1 MLPIPGAGETLA
13 TLADSWLYFGVVSNK
28 KSEFLRI
35 ELAHLGW
42 DRFFGALDAKRDKP
56 APVPV
61 DMALRQNG
69 IERGPRVWMAG
80 EADIDLECARNAGCT
95 SILVRARRRASALR
109 VRWPPTG
116 PAFSGVC

>member
-1 MLPIPGAGETLA
+1 LA
-13 TLADSWLYFGVVSNK
+13 ALADTWLYLGIVRNK
-28 KSEFLRI
+28 KGEFLRI
-35 ELAHLGW
+35 EAAHLGW
-42 DRFFGALDAKRDKP
+42 DRFFGALDTKRDKP

-69 IERGPRVWMAG
+69 TERAPRVWMAG
-80 EADIDLECARNAGCT
+80 EAGIDLECARNAGYT

-109 VRWPPTG
+109 VRWPPAG